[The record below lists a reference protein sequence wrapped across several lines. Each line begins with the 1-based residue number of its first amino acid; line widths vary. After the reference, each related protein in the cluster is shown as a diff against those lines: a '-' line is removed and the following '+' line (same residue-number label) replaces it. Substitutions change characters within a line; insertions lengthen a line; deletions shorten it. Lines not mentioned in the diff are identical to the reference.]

1 MAEIFSG
8 QLSADRIPARPPS
21 DLDWA
26 RHAASGV
33 VSGTKRKKP
42 EIGTADDSW
51 QCPYMLADM
60 TRCERLVTEKGRKP
74 VCGHCEESYC
84 CVERFVAYQRSG
96 GKAKVLKKARKVA
109 ADLAPV
115 DLPAPVTTGFVEPA
129 PVITGFVEPDLE
141 VAEVSASVITGFV
154 EPDLEV
160 ADVLAPAPVTTGF
173 VELDLDVAAVPALA
187 PMDTGLTEHNLMAAV
202 AEASMPVPPP
212 LVFKTECGTCTALL
226 EASIPSHLIGTA
238 VTIRCAHCCGL
249 VRMFAH
255 VPQAEQSADFWDL
268 CAQDLPDIT
277 PLSNLPEE
285 VGKTAPID
293 FWNLEAPLEG
303 FI

>member
-1 MAEIFSG
+1 MVEIFNG
-8 QLSADRIPARPPS
+8 QLSADRIPACPPS

-51 QCPYMLADM
+51 QCPYMQADM
-60 TRCERLVTEKGRKP
+60 TRCERVVTKKGRKP

-84 CVERFVAYQRSG
+84 CVERFKAYQRSG
-96 GKAKVLKKARKVA
+96 GKMKVPKKARRA
-109 ADLAPV
+109 AVPDLAPV
-115 DLPAPVTTGFVEPA
+115 DLPAPVTTD
-129 PVITGFVEPDLE
+129 FVEPDLE
-141 VAEVSASVITGFV
+141 I
-154 EPDLEV
+154 
-160 ADVLAPAPVTTGF
+160 ADVQVPAPVTTGF
-173 VELDLDVAAVPALA
+173 A
-187 PMDTGLTEHNLMAAV
+187 EHNLMAAV

-212 LVFKTECGTCTALL
+212 LVFKTECGTCAALL
-226 EASIPSHLIGTA
+226 EASIPSHLIGTV
-238 VTIRCAHCCGL
+238 VTIRCAHCSGL

-255 VPQAEQSADFWDL
+255 VSQAEQAADFWDL
-268 CAQDLPDIT
+268 CARDLPDLA

-285 VGKTAPID
+285 VAKTASID